1 MHPFTRETFP
11 ASAAVRPFVSDYWM
25 IRWPDGFAEDR
36 VVHLPPDGSIH
47 IVYRVDTADAST
59 CRALRSVLYVKGPS
73 HRANREK
80 ATCAPILLGFR
91 LRPGMSQSLLPIA
104 AVELANRVCDL
115 AALRPEFARALRARL
130 DRNLNPRCLFTE
142 LDSALATELAGCADR
157 VDGRVLDCV
166 RSMQATGD
174 LPPGNGL
181 SGRQLSR
188 LFAIHVGMS
197 PKRFAR
203 VLRFQGA
210 LRKGPPPRDLSWA
223 RWIPPE
229 RYADQAHFVRE
240 FREMTTFSP
249 SAYFT
254 RSGDAC
260 PFTSSPNELGRRTR

>member
-115 AALRPEFARALRARL
+115 EVLSLT
-130 DRNLNPRCLFTE
+130 LNDTIP
-142 LDSALATELAGCADR
+142 
-157 VDGRVLDCV
+157 
-166 RSMQATGD
+166 Q
-174 LPPGNGL
+174 N
-181 SGRQLSR
+181 Q
-188 LFAIHVGMS
+188 
-197 PKRFAR
+197 
-203 VLRFQGA
+203 
-210 LRKGPPPRDLSWA
+210 
-223 RWIPPE
+223 IPPDILKE
-229 RYADQAHFVRE
+229 ANDLKEQGKFVYLYGLNDLYQE
-240 FREMTTFSP
+240 FK
-249 SAYFT
+249 
-254 RSGDAC
+254 
-260 PFTSSPNELGRRTR
+260 TSTASSR